1 MSESNPTDD
10 FHTPVSLAN
19 KFQDAWRRGEEPQ
32 IENFLSAPIGSDNLD
47 LLVELLQIEFE
58 YRIKSGDEIEI
69 DSYLDRFPELESRK
83 SAVLDLLLSVYELSP
98 NEETVLNVDK
108 MLTRFPTFRE
118 DFFARVKDRSGGP
131 GFFKRVILRLNCP
144 HCHAP
149 LTIEDSNAGDDTA
162 ICATCGSSFEI
173 DKQRE
178 VSWAPEKLPSLGKF
192 HLIESV
198 GRGAF
203 GTVYRARDTELDRNV
218 AVKIPRSGRFSTDE
232 DEDRFVR
239 EARSVAQLG
248 HSGIIPVYEVGR
260 YENLPYIVS
269 EFVEGVT
276 LSEYLAEKRLAFR
289 DSAQLVI
296 EIAEALSHAH
306 SRGVI
311 HRDLKP
317 SNVMLQPDSSGED
330 SSRTNRKP
338 NSGEPILEFRTR
350 LMDFGLA
357 RRDQGEITVT
367 SEGQILGTPAYMSP
381 EQAKGDARSVGGCSD
396 IYSLGVIFFEL
407 LTGELPFRGQSRM
420 LLHQVIHDEPPSLRK
435 LNHHIPR
442 ELELICLKCLE
453 KEPRQRYPSAGDL
466 VDELRRF
473 QRGEPILARP
483 VSSIER
489 MRRWC
494 IRNPV
499 VTTLSA
505 LLMLVF
511 VTGLAGVTTQWL
523 RAEENAKLA
532 KLSAA
537 SAEQNA
543 EVATSEAKRANE
555 LAAKEATLRRDADLA
570 RQEADKQAELALVQA
585 KTAEQ
590 VAQFLIGLF
599 RGSDPIALFG
609 VSFGRPPS
617 ENQNPTA
624 RELLKLG
631 TELLMTELQETPVI
645 RATLM
650 DTIGRVNVSLGAL
663 TEAEPLLVRALE
675 LRTEHYGADSQHPDL
690 ARSLS
695 SLSVLRYIQGD
706 YDETIRL
713 LERGVAISEVS
724 FGPAHPETATM
735 QFMIAMTTLEGSFSK
750 EENNRAEE
758 VIRKLVT
765 TLKDAPDSSPRELA
779 FALLGKATV
788 LRKQGKRFSA
798 ARSVAE
804 ASMVILKSPQECG
817 EIVNA
822 FLLGVQTNITW
833 LSGNTELA
841 MKQTREMIDR
851 ATKVVGK
858 AHPATNYLKTSLAA
872 RVATVDLDQAEAMLR
887 EAAAE
892 ADLAF
897 GPQPRTARTLL
908 YLADVLRQ
916 QGNFDE
922 AEQSCRDGIEI
933 LQSIVGREHRRTVRA
948 EQLLQQI
955 VAKDKTPPPSKK

>member
-10 FHTPVSLAN
+10 FPASETPCAA
-19 KFQDAWRRGEEPQ
+19 FEAAWQRGESPQ
-32 IENFLSAPIGSDNLD
+32 IENYLPSAKGPERFD
-47 LLVELLQIEFE
+47 LLVELIHIDLE

-69 DSYLDRFPELESRK
+69 DSYLVRFPELESRK
-83 SAVLDLLLSVYELSP
+83 AIILDLLVSIYDLWP
-98 NEETVLNVDK
+98 NDDTVLDVDK

-118 DFFARVKDRSGGP
+118 DFFARMKERSTGA
-131 GFFKRVILRLNCP
+131 GFGKRVILRLNCP
-144 HCHAP
+144 HCNAP
-149 LTIEDSNAGDDTA
+149 LTIEDANAGDDTA
-162 ICATCGSSFEI
+162 VCATCGSSFEI
-173 DKQRE
+173 DKQRN

-192 HLIESV
+192 RLIESV

-232 DEDRFVR
+232 DEDRFIR

-269 EFVEGVT
+269 EFVEGVS
-276 LSEYLAEKRLAFR
+276 LSEYLLEKRFSFR
-289 DSAQLVI
+289 DSAQLII
-296 EIAEALSHAH
+296 EIAEALAHAH

-317 SNVMLQPDSSGED
+317 SNVMLQPDSPGDD
-330 SSRTNRKP
+330 SSRSNRKA
-338 NSGEPILEFRTR
+338 SSVEPILEFRTR

-381 EQAKGDARSVGGCSD
+381 EQAAGDARSVGGCSD

-442 ELELICLKCLE
+442 ELELVCLKCLE
-453 KEPRQRYPSAGDL
+453 KEPRQRYGSAGDL
-466 VDELRRF
+466 IDELRRF
-473 QRGEPILARP
+473 QAGEPIRARP
-483 VSSIER
+483 VSSLER

-494 IRNPV
+494 VRNPV
-499 VTTLSA
+499 VSSLSA
-505 LLMLVF
+505 ALLLV
-511 VTGLAGVTTQWL
+511 VIAGLIGVTTQWL
-523 RAEENAKLA
+523 RAEKNAKL
-532 KLSAA
+532 LQVSAA
-537 SAEQNA
+537 TAEHNA
-543 EVATSEAKRANE
+543 FVAQSEAKRASD
-555 LAAKEATLRRDADLA
+555 LAAKEAALRQEADLA
-570 RQEADKQAELALVQA
+570 RQDADKQAQLALVQA

-599 RGSDPIALFG
+599 KGSDPIALFG
-609 VSFGRPPS
+609 VSFGRPPA

-624 RELLKLG
+624 RELLRLG
-631 TELLMTELQETPVI
+631 TELLMTELQESPVI

-650 DTIGRVNVSLGAL
+650 DTIGRVYVSLGAL
-663 TEAEPLLVRALE
+663 NEAEPLLVRALE
-675 LRTEHYGADSQHPDL
+675 LRTEHYGTDAKHPDL

-695 SLSVLRYIQGD
+695 SLSVLRYIQGN

-713 LERGVAISEVS
+713 LEKGVAISEVS

-735 QFMIAMTTLEGSFSK
+735 QFMIAMTTLEGSFSA
-750 EENNRAEE
+750 EETKRAEE
-758 VIRKLVT
+758 VIRQLVT

-788 LRKQGKRFSA
+788 LRKQGKKFSA
-798 ARSVAE
+798 ARTVAE
-804 ASMVILKSPQECG
+804 ASMVILKSPRECG

-822 FLLGVQTNITW
+822 FMMGVQTNITW
-833 LSGNTELA
+833 LSGNKKLAMEQTHEMIELA
-841 MKQTREMIDR
+841 
-851 ATKVVGK
+851 TKLVGN

-872 RVATVDLDQAEAMLR
+872 RVATVDLTQAEAMLR
-887 EAAAE
+887 EAATE

-897 GPQPRTARTLL
+897 GPQPRTARTLC
-908 YLADVLRQ
+908 YLSDVLRQ
-916 QGNFDE
+916 RGNFEE
-922 AEQSCRDGIEI
+922 AEQACRDAIEI
-933 LQSIVGREHRRTVRA
+933 FESIVGAEHRRTLRA
-948 EQLLQQI
+948 KQLLKEI
-955 VAKDKTPPPSKK
+955 LAKNDAPIDENK